1 MNYRE
6 EYAPTKQNKENYI
19 NELWAL
25 VNKRNKDAITDRD
38 IYIKDIFTNTEKY
51 REDFKHMLGW
61 PLVDYEKNGIPKAE
75 SEKITEDNEYEVFRM
90 KIEILDGLNMT
101 GLFFRAKGEGKKP
114 LVIVQ
119 HGGDGTPESISGF
132 YGDTSN
138 YNDMLQRVK
147 NHGVHMFA
155 PQLLLW
161 QEEWYGVERD
171 RKGLD
176 AQLKRTGSSIAAIEV
191 FGITR
196 ILDYFEAQD
205 FTSSFGMVG
214 LSYGGFYTL
223 FTTAVDTR
231 IKSAVSC
238 AFFNSRDVINWSDWT
253 WQDAA
258 FMFDDAEVA
267 CLSYPRHM
275 SVLIADKDALFDVK
289 YGIRSF
295 ERLKELSKDV
305 GTDWFDFLVFDG
317 CHEFY
322 KGDEHIERLI
332 EDLK

>member
-1 MNYRE
+1 MTYKE
-6 EYAPTKQNKENYI
+6 EHAPTKQNKENYI

-25 VNKRNKDAITDRD
+25 VDKRNKDAISERD
-38 IYIKDIFTNTEKY
+38 EYIKDIFKNPEKY
-51 REDFKHMLGW
+51 REDFKKMLGW
-61 PLVDYEKNGIPKAE
+61 PLVDYEKSGIPNAV
-75 SEKITEDNEYEVFRM
+75 SEKITEDDEYEVFRM
-90 KIEILDGLNMT
+90 KFEILEGLHMT

-114 LVIVQ
+114 LVIAQ
-119 HGGDGTPESISGF
+119 HGGDGTPEAIAGF

-147 NHGVHMFA
+147 SHGVHLFA

-161 QEEWYGVERD
+161 QQEWYAVEYD

-176 AQLKRTGSSIAAIEV
+176 AQLKRTGSSVTAIEV
-191 FGITR
+191 FGIMR
-196 ILDYFEAQD
+196 ILDYFESQD
-205 FTSSFGMVG
+205 FVSNFGMVG

-223 FTTAVDTR
+223 FTTAIDTR

-253 WQDAA
+253 WQEAA
-258 FMFDDAEVA
+258 KKFDDAEIA
-267 CLSYPRHM
+267 CLSYPRHI
-275 SVLIADKDALFDVK
+275 SILIGDKDPLFDSE
-289 YGIRSF
+289 YGIRSY

-305 GTDWFDFLVFDG
+305 GTDWFDFCAFNG
-317 CHEFY
+317 YHEFY
-322 KGDEHIERLI
+322 KGNEHIERLI